1 MAATRYLLELESI
14 DCERH
19 GIFGG
24 VRGAGVDTAYGEGVS
39 IQLQCVKLELMYV
52 Q

>member
-19 GIFGG
+19 DIFGG
-24 VRGAGVDTAYGEGVS
+24 VRGTRVDTAYGEGVS
-39 IQLQCVKLELMYV
+39 IRMHAST
-52 Q
+52 